1 MASRP
6 CHARFGSPIS
16 AGVNTVAVIL
26 QIKTKSVSLKAR
38 FCRPDK
44 AKPPS
49 GKGAAEIMPDG
60 ALHAYPAYAVS
71 VAPFT

>member
-1 MASRP
+1 
-6 CHARFGSPIS
+6 
-16 AGVNTVAVIL
+16 L

-49 GKGAAEIMPDG
+49 GKRCRGICWMARYTLIRPTRFQW
-60 ALHAYPAYAVS
+60 LRLRNRHPAIRL
-71 VAPFT
+71 